1 MDRYTELKA
10 LASYNFRS
18 QIPLAPWV
26 IVFVDFPHGDDLVF
40 DRTGLKELPL
50 KHSAT
55 CVKQNYSEGFVTFVT
70 RTCPSWRHQ
79 WKTPEEAVIYT
90 ISI

>member
-1 MDRYTELKA
+1 MDRYTELKV

-40 DRTGLKELPL
+40 DRTGLKELP
-50 KHSAT
+50 
-55 CVKQNYSEGFVTFVT
+55 
-70 RTCPSWRHQ
+70 
-79 WKTPEEAVIYT
+79 
-90 ISI
+90 